1 MGNTVQKGKTFVIGV
16 ELSIHVLKCCCS
28 VVLPRLLPSGS
39 CLQLAGLSLQYEL
52 LYTSENY
59 YNNLIRIMEQ
69 MATLRPKIRLRS
81 VDVWGVKDKKKG
93 NESTVVNV
101 TIS

>member
-1 MGNTVQKGKTFVIGV
+1 MGNTVQKRKTFVIVV

-39 CLQLAGLSLQYEL
+39 CLQLAGLGLQYEL

-59 YNNLIRIMEQ
+59 YNNFIRIVEQ
-69 MATLRPKIRLRS
+69 MATLRPKPRLRS
-81 VDVWGVKDKKKG
+81 VDAWGVKGRKRELKAQ
-93 NESTVVNV
+93 
-101 TIS
+101 